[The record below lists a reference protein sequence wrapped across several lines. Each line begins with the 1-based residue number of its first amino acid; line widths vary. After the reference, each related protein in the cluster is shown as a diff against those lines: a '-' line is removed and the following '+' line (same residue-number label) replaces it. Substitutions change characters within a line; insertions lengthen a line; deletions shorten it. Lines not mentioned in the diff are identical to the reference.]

1 MLRRRWRVV
10 AGFAAAGLILM
21 AVASLLTEPRFT
33 ATAVLHIKNQPPQVT
48 NIPQVDT
55 PPSYLEGVEYFQDEV
70 KFLESH
76 SLAARVIRELGLDQE
91 SSFTQDHG
99 WSLMNVVGTGV
110 GAVLNLLRPGRRVD
124 REKEAPAQPVY
135 GIPPHLIARYGQW
148 LKIKPVTNSRMIE
161 VEFTSPSAALSQKV
175 ANSHARDYIVQSLE
189 SKFQLTGEARSFL
202 ESEID
207 RVRRELE
214 AAEEALNQ
222 FRRQHG
228 VVSLDSHEN
237 AIVDRLNDLGR
248 RLSEAEAARIAAE
261 AEYRL
266 VGNREND
273 SLPSVI
279 TNPLIQ
285 ALKQDVS
292 RLEVRQAEQA

>member
-1 MLRRRWRVV
+1 
-10 AGFAAAGLILM
+10 
-21 AVASLLTEPRFT
+21 
-33 ATAVLHIKNQPPQVT
+33 
-48 NIPQVDT
+48 
-55 PPSYLEGVEYFQDEV
+55 VEYFQDEV

-273 SLPSVI
+273 S
-279 TNPLIQ
+279 
-285 ALKQDVS
+285 
-292 RLEVRQAEQA
+292 